1 MSKNAFFVWNQ
12 PTSYVPQPGDNKVAM
27 GDAFKMLGLGI
38 VLEGN
43 GLGAALEAGI
53 MFDDI
58 KQRLKDIKDGVPE
71 NQLHQVSA
79 FPFMITAAGLA
90 AIAKA
95 TYDGA
100 VGLVKKDG
108 Q

>member
-12 PTSYVPQPGDNKVAM
+12 PTSYVPQPGDNKIPI
-27 GDAFKMLGLGI
+27 GDATKVLLLGI
-38 VLEGN
+38 VAEGN
-43 GLGAALEAGI
+43 GLGAALEAAL

-58 KQRLKDIKDGVPE
+58 KQRLADKRNGVPE
-71 NQLHQVSA
+71 DQLHQVSH
-79 FPFMITAAGLA
+79 FPLMITLAGLG

>member
-12 PTSYVPQPGDNKVAM
+12 PTKYVPQPGDNKIPI
-27 GDAFKMLGLGI
+27 GDAAKVLLLGI
-38 VLEGN
+38 VAEGSV
-43 GLGAALEAGI
+43 LGAGIEAGV

-58 KQRLKDIKDGVPE
+58 KQRLKDIKNGVPE
-71 NQLHQVSA
+71 DQLHQVSA